1 MNIIQIGA
9 NRGNDDLSEII
20 GGNQPNNLILVEPMS
35 LHNEFLLNHY
45 NWVNNLSVENL
56 VIDVES
62 NKDVEFFY
70 HLDDGPNYEV
80 ASLSKEHIYVR
91 HTQLSPDRITSL
103 MLKTITI
110 NDLFIKHN
118 LTDIDILFI
127 DAEGHDDTIIRSI
140 DFNQFNVNKIYFEN
154 LHLKDESIFEFLIN
168 LGYQITE
175 KTGTYGWCSLAE
187 KTPQKKINKIIFDSL
202 NSTTNLC
209 ELGLKFHTDKSP
221 ISKYELR
228 HSYTILYDF
237 IFGKLKYEKIKI
249 AEIGI
254 WKNASLKCFRE
265 YFPNAEIYG
274 FEKHIELIE
283 DAKNDNLE
291 KTHYY
296 SLDGAIPETI
306 YNSFQEA
313 GGNFDVIIDDGSHL
327 FEHQIN
333 VILNTIPF
341 LKPGGILIIEDIF
354 KSINE
359 NDFEE
364 KLSSVKKYF
373 HSISFVETKHQ
384 LQYTGSWDND
394 KLLVLYR
401 NNILI

>member
-9 NRGNDDLSEII
+9 NRGNDDLSRII
-20 GGNQPNNLILVEPMS
+20 GNNQPNKLILVEPMS
-35 LHNEFLLNHY
+35 FHNEFLLNHY
-45 NWVNNLSVENL
+45 NWVKNLSLENL

-70 HLDDGPNYEV
+70 HLDDGPGYEV
-80 ASLSKEHIYVR
+80 SSLSKEHIYVK
-91 HTQLSPDRITSL
+91 HIQLSPDRISSL

-118 LTDIDILFI
+118 INNIDILFI

-140 DFNQFNVNKIYFEN
+140 DFDKFKINEIYFEN
-154 LHLKDESIFEFLIN
+154 LHLKDNSIYEFLIN
-168 LGYQITE
+168 LDYQIVE
-175 KTGTYGWCSLAE
+175 KTGTYGWCSLA
-187 KTPQKKINKIIFDSL
+187 KKIPVRKINKIIFDSL
-202 NSTTNLC
+202 DSTTNLC

-274 FEKHIELIE
+274 FEKILSLIDE
-283 DAKNDNLE
+283 AKNDNLE
-291 KTHYY
+291 NTYYHY
-296 SLDGAIPETI
+296 LDDAIPETI
-306 YNSFQEA
+306 QKSFQDA
-313 GGNFDVIIDDGSHL
+313 GGNFDIIIDDGSHL
-327 FEHQIN
+327 FEDQIN
-333 VILNTIPF
+333 VILNTVSF

-359 NDFEE
+359 NEFEE
-364 KLSSVKKYF
+364 KISSVKKYF
-373 HSISFVETKHQ
+373 HSISFVETNHQ
-384 LQYTGSWDND
+384 LQYTGGWDND

-401 NNILI
+401 NDILK

>member
-1 MNIIQIGA
+1 MNIVQIGA
-9 NRGNDDLSEII
+9 NVGNDDLSQII
-20 GGNQPNNLILVEPMS
+20 GNNQPNKLILVEPMS
-35 LHNEFLLNHY
+35 LHNNSLLNHY
-45 NWVNNLSVENL
+45 NWIDNLIIENV

-70 HLDDGPNYEV
+70 HLDDGPLYEV

-91 HTQLSPDRITSL
+91 HTQLSPDRISSL
-103 MLKTITI
+103 ILKTITI
-110 NDLFIKHN
+110 DDLFMKHN
-118 LTDIDILFI
+118 LNDIDILFI

-140 DFNQFNVNKIYFEN
+140 NFNKINIKKIYFEN
-154 LHLKDESIFEFLIN
+154 LHLKDNSIYEYLISQ
-168 LGYQITE
+168 GYQITE
-175 KTGTYGWCSLAE
+175 KVGTYEWSSVAE
-187 KTPQKKINKIIFDSL
+187 KILHTKINKIIFDSL

-209 ELGLKFHTDKSP
+209 ELGLKYHTDKSP

-237 IFGKLKYEKIKI
+237 IFGKLKYDKIKL

-254 WKNASLKCFRE
+254 WKNAGLKCFRE

-274 FEKHIELIE
+274 FEFIHSLIDE
-283 DAKNDNLE
+283 AKKDNL
-291 KTHYY
+291 KNTYY
-296 SLDGAIPETI
+296 YYLDAEIPESI
-306 YNSFQEA
+306 EKSFQDA
-313 GGNFDVIIDDGSHL
+313 GGDFDIIIDDGSHK

-341 LKPGGILIIEDIF
+341 LKPGGVLIIEDIF

-359 NDFEE
+359 SDFEE
-364 KLSSVKKYF
+364 KISLVKKYF
-373 HSISFVETKHQ
+373 HSISFVETNHE

-394 KLLVLYR
+394 KLLILYR
-401 NNILI
+401 NDVII